1 MRSTLNVRICHL
13 LRVMRVVAPVEWN
26 LGLPFPTHGAVP
38 LDEPVTERLDEVS
51 FAAWL
56 ESRARARQPETARF
70 IERPL
75 AA

>member
-26 LGLPFPTHGAVP
+26 LGLPFPSSLAMANADRAIELP
-38 LDEPVTERLDEVS
+38 EEVS
-51 FAAWL
+51 FASWL
-56 ESRARARQPETARF
+56 ESLARSRRSASADGTAR
-70 IERPL
+70 RL